1 MERIEPVETPTPEQ
15 GGPMISLTRFNS
27 DERIAIN
34 PDLIERIEEIP
45 DTVVTMTNGNRHVI
59 SESIDEISDKIRAFR
74 ASLLIFA
81 ATMADHPSV
90 AGSARL
96 HVVRGAGDGDDTG
109 STIESGAGKP

>member
-59 SESIDEISDKIRAFR
+59 SESIDEITEKIRTFR
-74 ASLLIFA
+74 ASLLTL
-81 ATMADHPSV
+81 ATSMADHPSV
-90 AGSARL
+90 AGTARL
-96 HVVRGAGDGDDTG
+96 HVVKGGDDTDK
-109 STIESGAGKP
+109 TYESGAGEP